1 MNSIIR
7 KNYQQIFDDIQR
19 PKDYEEKYNSHTVNI
34 VFLNDIDIESYFHE
48 IEINHK
54 TTMAVYKNM
63 SRSRRDV
70 PFETVLDKM
79 NKNEFLEIVWKS
91 ESSGSIQIRISSK
104 MMVLLHTDLNPR
116 QITFPIPPY
125 KKIFIKNFKKTIQ
138 FTLNKRWSRYI
149 FAHLVSVHPMLRHN
163 MSYLEIHNPCSGRKK
178 EIVWLCIDNVNTKII
193 LTIKEK
199 TPNSISIKFAD
210 DYSVH
215 VKSYHYDYVNQ
226 AILYMRKVLVIYEE
240 MFDEINE
247 IYKIDTNIDISPNK
261 NSIKYLKSIY
271 PDFFVSGYSRECPNL
286 PIVITKDEV
295 DAYESVLEYPLGS
308 GRYFAAQPGLFIGI
322 KKNRLSNSAQYPF
335 LVNCYPTD
343 HKGRFKSQYMKYYYP
358 AQYKESPIIINNKDS
373 VPTNLLVK
381 GIERIQLSYTS
392 MYSILEWVFG
402 KSAAANLPMQLCR
415 QSFWCDIDIKF
426 SKDDHRLYCLYE
438 YIFNTNIFLL
448 QVNNN
453 HLAHVV
459 LPPHRNDY
467 IWNPKYNRSVVIVRE
482 IKGAYGMRDNVYSI
496 LAEND
501 KYIFNNS
508 HPLSK
513 SVIET
518 KLSCTIRGTKIDS
531 GYTEQYIDEN
541 GKCTLL
547 KREDGSVMNVYCEPQ
562 NLNTFEEILDEDML
576 KHIHKAYELGT
587 INKTQFRHLTDY
599 KTKITE
605 RYFENRDITN

>member
-1 MNSIIR
+1 MHSIIR
-7 KNYQQIFDDIQR
+7 KNDHQIFDDIRR
-19 PKDYEEKYNSHTVNI
+19 PKDYEEKDNSHTVNI

-261 NSIKYLKSIY
+261 NSIKYLKSVY

-295 DAYESVLEYPLGS
+295 
-308 GRYFAAQPGLFIGI
+308 
-322 KKNRLSNSAQYPF
+322 
-335 LVNCYPTD
+335 
-343 HKGRFKSQYMKYYYP
+343 
-358 AQYKESPIIINNKDS
+358 
-373 VPTNLLVK
+373 
-381 GIERIQLSYTS
+381 
-392 MYSILEWVFG
+392 
-402 KSAAANLPMQLCR
+402 
-415 QSFWCDIDIKF
+415 
-426 SKDDHRLYCLYE
+426 
-438 YIFNTNIFLL
+438 
-448 QVNNN
+448 
-453 HLAHVV
+453 
-459 LPPHRNDY
+459 
-467 IWNPKYNRSVVIVRE
+467 
-482 IKGAYGMRDNVYSI
+482 
-496 LAEND
+496 
-501 KYIFNNS
+501 
-508 HPLSK
+508 
-513 SVIET
+513 
-518 KLSCTIRGTKIDS
+518 
-531 GYTEQYIDEN
+531 
-541 GKCTLL
+541 
-547 KREDGSVMNVYCEPQ
+547 
-562 NLNTFEEILDEDML
+562 
-576 KHIHKAYELGT
+576 
-587 INKTQFRHLTDY
+587 
-599 KTKITE
+599 
-605 RYFENRDITN
+605 